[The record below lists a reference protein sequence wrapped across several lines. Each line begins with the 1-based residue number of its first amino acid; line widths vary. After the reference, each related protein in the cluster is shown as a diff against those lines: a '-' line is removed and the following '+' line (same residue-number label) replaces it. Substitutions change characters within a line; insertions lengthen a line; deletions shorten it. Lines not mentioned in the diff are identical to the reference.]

1 VAAPPVVLTWPGL
14 LPPTTINVVRMVRAW
29 VH

>member
-1 VAAPPVVLTWPGL
+1 MAAPPVVPTWPGL
-14 LPPTTINVVRMVRAW
+14 LPPTAINVVRTVRAW